1 MSGAQPSTSGG
12 SGARPAG
19 TKVTD
24 LSRAIAEHVRDGDL
38 VYLTGWTGL
47 EPHAAMHEII
57 RQRRRDLVLARANV
71 NLLVDQ
77 AVAAGVA
84 RKLIFSYAGLAGVGL
99 LGPARY
105 AIENA
110 RIEWEEYT
118 HYQLLARLYAGAA
131 KLPFFP
137 LRSGLGTDLAK
148 VNSAIR
154 TITCPYS
161 GETLSVVPPLNP
173 DVTIV
178 HAQRADREGN
188 LHVWGV
194 IGDIREA
201 VFASKKVIATVEEIV
216 DESVI
221 RSDPNR
227 TIVPGFMVDALVLS
241 PWGAHPSF
249 AQGYYDRDNGAY
261 FDWDAKCRDE
271 DAVAMYLKEW
281 IYDVPDR
288 NAYMKK
294 LSAEKLLSLKV
305 RPYYST
311 PVDFGRID

>member
-1 MSGAQPSTSGG
+1 
-12 SGARPAG
+12 
-19 TKVTD
+19 
-24 LSRAIAEHVRDGDL
+24 
-38 VYLTGWTGL
+38 
-47 EPHAAMHEII
+47 MHEII